1 MDNLLSFF
9 NLFSSVAL
17 GVSLVC
23 EVLLNKNELTLFL
36 EKYEGKLNWGIE
48 KDIAALLDSVV
59 VGRLSDCSAST
70 NLFGND
76 CLDELIEEGFVG
88 FETKVSDSNE

>member
-1 MDNLLSFF
+1 M
-9 NLFSSVAL
+9 
-17 GVSLVC
+17 
-23 EVLLNKNELTLFL
+23 
-36 EKYEGKLNWGIE
+36 
-48 KDIAALLDSVV
+48 AAVLDSVV

-76 CLDELIEEGFVG
+76 CLDELIEEEFIG

>member
-1 MDNLLSFF
+1 M
-9 NLFSSVAL
+9 
-17 GVSLVC
+17 
-23 EVLLNKNELTLFL
+23 
-36 EKYEGKLNWGIE
+36 
-48 KDIAALLDSVV
+48 AALLDSVV

-88 FETKVSDSNE
+88 FESIILSLNQQVSPGFFDVQKFN

>member
-1 MDNLLSFF
+1 M
-9 NLFSSVAL
+9 
-17 GVSLVC
+17 
-23 EVLLNKNELTLFL
+23 
-36 EKYEGKLNWGIE
+36 
-48 KDIAALLDSVV
+48 AALLESVV
-59 VGRLSDCSAST
+59 VGALSDCSAST

>member
-1 MDNLLSFF
+1 M
-9 NLFSSVAL
+9 
-17 GVSLVC
+17 
-23 EVLLNKNELTLFL
+23 
-36 EKYEGKLNWGIE
+36 
-48 KDIAALLDSVV
+48 AALLDSVV
-59 VGRLSDCSAST
+59 VGRLSDGSAST